1 MITVK
6 DMREFLDSLPEDSD
20 DLELKYDNGFD
31 YEEIRFIKPKY
42 APDLRRQER
51 PIFLAIL

>member
-6 DMREFLDSLPEDSD
+6 DMRAFLDSLPEGSD

-42 APDLRRQER
+42 APDPRRQER

>member
-6 DMREFLDSLPEDSD
+6 DMREFLDNLPEGSD

-31 YEEIRFIKPKY
+31 YEEIRAIKPKY
-42 APDLRRQER
+42 SPDLRKPE
-51 PIFLAIL
+51 PLFLAIL